1 MAFETISE
9 SNEMELEKS
18 LESPHFDWRQ
28 FPMLSSSGATN
39 NSGFEKNILNGKYK
53 KKISILKLKKMKKNV
68 RLKRQRENCKNVQ
81 FQYCKRF

>member
-39 NSGFEKNILNGKYK
+39 NSGFEKNILKW
-53 KKISILKLKKMKKNV
+53 KIQKNIFILKLKKIPKMCKMKV
-68 RLKRQRENCKNVQ
+68 SKRKLQKCSVSIL
-81 FQYCKRF
+81 

>member
-18 LESPHFDWRQ
+18 LESSHFDWRQ

-53 KKISILKLKKMKKNV
+53 KKISILKLKKMKKICKIKAS
-68 RLKRQRENCKNVQ
+68 KRKL
-81 FQYCKRF
+81 